1 MEVQFNTTNSRKL
14 YRASTWLELVAGE
27 ETDENLG
34 TWCRAAAA
42 AVAPPPSRR
51 AERRER
57 RLVKP

>member
-42 AVAPPPSRR
+42 AVAPPTQSSR
-51 AERRER
+51 
-57 RLVKP
+57 